1 MHHII
6 IYLNKENEMDWG
18 SLLLTIL
25 PLLVTFLVGLA
36 IKSPIYQSG
45 KKLLSTLSK
54 ALEDDKISAEELQSI
69 IDIFKSKE

>member
-1 MHHII
+1 
-6 IYLNKENEMDWG
+6 MDWG

>member
-6 IYLNKENEMDWG
+6 IYLNKENKMHWG